1 MNRLDQKGWRSVAS
15 PSGLAMAGLL
25 GFLCVGEM
33 TDWKIISRRSSKSKS
48 SVRFGVVDRVPAKV
62 SVEPDPAQ
70 RDRLSEVADRR
81 NGHEPQ
87 QNQRE
92 ID

>member
-1 MNRLDQKGWRSVAS
+1 MSRRDEMTWRNLAS
-15 PSGLAMAGLL
+15 PSSLAMAGLL
-25 GFLCVGEM
+25 GFLCVGQM
-33 TDWKIISRRSSKSKS
+33 TDWKMISRRSSKSKS
-48 SVRFGVVDRVPAKV
+48 SVRFGAVDRFPKKLSIAPAAMG
-62 SVEPDPAQ
+62 DP
-70 RDRLSEVADRR
+70 LSEVADRR

>member
-1 MNRLDQKGWRSVAS
+1 MSRRDEKTWRNLAS
-15 PSGLAMAGLL
+15 PSSLAMAGLL
-25 GFLCVGEM
+25 GFLCVGQV
-33 TDWKIISRRSSKSKS
+33 TDWKMISRRSSKSKS
-48 SVRFGVVDRVPAKV
+48 SVRFGAADRFPAKL
-62 SVEPDPAQ
+62 STAPNPQ
-70 RDRLSEVADRR
+70 RDPLSEVADRR